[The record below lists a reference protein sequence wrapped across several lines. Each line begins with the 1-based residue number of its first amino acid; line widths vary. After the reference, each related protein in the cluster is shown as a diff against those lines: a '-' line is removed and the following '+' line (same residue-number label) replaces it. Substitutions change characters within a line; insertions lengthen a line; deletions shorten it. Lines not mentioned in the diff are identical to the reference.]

1 MFLAKSNLMKKRTLL
16 IAGIVAIVIS
26 ISIVTINFQNDL
38 FYFETMDYDGIPKAV
53 IIDQL
58 HKDYPSKSYQKEVT
72 EILSKAGYKVDIVE
86 TDEVTLEFYKQLPS
100 MNYKIIIFRGHSLGE
115 SNGVTKSASLFT
127 GEVYTH
133 HKYIKEQFL
142 DQVAI
147 GVPYLFSELRET
159 GGVDSQPA
167 NKTYFVVGS
176 KMVDELMVGNFDE
189 SIIILAGCETME
201 GKLLAD
207 SFLKRGAS
215 DVIGWSGL
223 IGVYNN
229 DMVVTYL
236 LNETLANGLDIG
248 EAVDYMNEQVD
259 GQVVFETAIVHQTN
273 GV

>member
-1 MFLAKSNLMKKRTLL
+1 MKKPTFL
-16 IAGIVAIVIS
+16 IVGIIAIVIS
-26 ISIVTINFQNDL
+26 ISIITINFQNEL
-38 FYFETMDYDGIPKAV
+38 FNFETMDYDGIPKAV

-58 HKDYPSKSYQKEVT
+58 YNDYPNERYRNEVT
-72 EILSKAGYKVDIVE
+72 EMLSKAGYKVDIVE
-86 TDEVTLEFYKQLPS
+86 TAEVTLEFYKQLPS

-127 GEVYTH
+127 GEIYNH

-159 GGVDSQPA
+159 GGVGSQPA
-167 NKTYFVVGS
+167 NHTYFVVGS

-201 GKLLAD
+201 GTLLAD
-207 SFLKRGAS
+207 SLLKRGAS
-215 DVIGWSGL
+215 DVIGWNGL

-229 DMVVTYL
+229 DMVIKFL
-236 LNETLANGLDIG
+236 INKTLANGLDIG
-248 EAVDYMNEQVD
+248 EAVDYMNEQID
-259 GQVVFETAIVHQTN
+259 GQVVYDTTIIHQTLD
-273 GV
+273 V

>member
-1 MFLAKSNLMKKRTLL
+1 MKKPIFL
-16 IAGIVAIVIS
+16 IAGIIAIVIS
-26 ISIVTINFQNDL
+26 ISIVTINFQNEL

-58 HKDYPSKSYQKEVT
+58 YKDYPSQSYRNEVT

-86 TDEVTLEFYKQLPS
+86 TDEVTLEYYKQLPS

-115 SNGVTKSASLFT
+115 SNGVTESASLFT
-127 GEVYTH
+127 GEIYTH

-142 DQVAI
+142 DQVAV

-159 GGVDSQPA
+159 GGVGSQPA
-167 NKTYFVVGS
+167 NHTYFVVGS

-201 GKLLAD
+201 GTLLAD
-207 SFLKRGAS
+207 SLLKRGAS

-223 IGVYNN
+223 IGIYNN
-229 DMVVTYL
+229 DRVVTYL
-236 LNETLANGLDIG
+236 LNKTLAEGSDIS
-248 EAVDYMNEQVD
+248 EAVDYINNQVD
-259 GQVVFETAIVHQTN
+259 GQVVFETTVVHQTN